1 MLARIL
7 LTLALAL
14 PLCSHAQGC
23 SLCKDT
29 TAGSAP
35 IVRQSLR
42 RAILILGLPAGAI
55 FIGILV
61 LARRIKPREAPE
73 PTNQL

>member
-1 MLARIL
+1 MVIISS
-7 LTLALAL
+7 LALCL
-14 PLCSHAQGC
+14 SVPTLYAQGC

-29 TAGSAP
+29 TAGSAS

-42 RAILILGLPAGAI
+42 RAILILGLPAGGI

-61 LARRIKPREAPE
+61 LARRIKPRQAPE
-73 PTNQL
+73 PTNRL